1 MGCWDFSILC
11 RFTSC
16 GKLCVGAKEEGEGWL
31 RASFP
36 GIVQQVPG
44 SHLAAGGSSVLM
56 VLLLIFLLFLKLLVE
71 TSYGLKP
78 TAFKHQ
84 PSGSTIYGF
93 VTLVS
98 LSSLLLQG

>member
-1 MGCWDFSILC
+1 M
-11 RFTSC
+11 
-16 GKLCVGAKEEGEGWL
+16 
-31 RASFP
+31 
-36 GIVQQVPG
+36 
-44 SHLAAGGSSVLM
+44 LM

-93 VTLVS
+93 VTGVS
-98 LSSLLLQG
+98 LIIVVAGLITLVKVVIQKWCLKRV